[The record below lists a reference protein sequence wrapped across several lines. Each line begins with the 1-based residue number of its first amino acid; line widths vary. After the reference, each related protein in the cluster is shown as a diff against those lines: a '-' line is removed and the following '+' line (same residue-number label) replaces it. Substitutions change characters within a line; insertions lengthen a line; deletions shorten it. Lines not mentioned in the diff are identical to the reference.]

1 MRDASETRPRRNAFT
16 PVEVHAYADRIVPA
30 QDQQRRARPSGENH
44 RREKESTSG
53 RLLPPK
59 QPTEHVEL
67 EPSDVVMASGGD
79 GSEQARTH

>member
-1 MRDASETRPRRNAFT
+1 MPMRIASS
-16 PVEVHAYADRIVPA
+16 
-30 QDQQRRARPSGENH
+30 QRKISNDVARPSGENH
-44 RREKESTSG
+44 RREKESTCG

-67 EPSDVVMASGGD
+67 ERSDVVMASGGD